1 MVDPD
6 IDNRLRAIEAKVDE
20 NHRILVRMR
29 RTQRNAGLVR
39 VGYWVILI
47 LLSFGAWY
55 YIQPY
60 IGQLGAA
67 YGLTHG
73 DTNGTAQDGT
83 QTTNIN
89 DLLDQLKNFQTK
101 Q

>member
-6 IDNRLRAIEAKVDE
+6 IDSRLRALEAKVDE

-29 RTQRNAGLVR
+29 RSQRNAGLVR
-39 VGYWVILI
+39 IGYWALLI

-60 IGQLGAA
+60 LGELGAA

-73 DTNGTAQDGT
+73 DTSDSGNGSDT
-83 QTTNIN
+83 QKTNIN
-89 DLLDQLKNFQTK
+89 DLLDQLKSFQTR
-101 Q
+101 

>member
-6 IDNRLRAIEAKVDE
+6 IDSRLRALEAKVDE

-29 RTQRNAGLVR
+29 RSQRNAGLVR
-39 VGYWVILI
+39 IGYWALLI

-60 IGQLGAA
+60 LGELGAA

-73 DTNGTAQDGT
+73 DTSDSGNGSDT
-83 QTTNIN
+83 QKTNIN
-89 DLLDQLKNFQTK
+89 DLLDQLKNFQTR
-101 Q
+101 

>member
-20 NHRILVRMR
+20 NHRILVRLQRAGR
-29 RTQRNAGLVR
+29 RSTIVR

-67 YGLTHG
+67 YGLTH
-73 DTNGTAQDGT
+73 DTNGEGSDT
-83 QTTNIN
+83 QKTNIN
-89 DLLDQLKNFQTK
+89 DLLDQLKNFQTS
-101 Q
+101 QQ